1 MEIFNNLFGK
11 IFDILFLP
19 FRAFDPWFALIFVSF
34 LTGLLMLLIF
44 RLTSNQ
50 DGILKAKNKIK
61 AHLLEL
67 RLYKDS
73 MRQSFKSQ
81 GRILAAN
88 LKYLGY
94 ALKPM
99 LVMFVPVM
107 LILFQLN
114 AWFGARA
121 FEPGESGLLK
131 INLLPS
137 ASALPTDIRLESP
150 SGLVVDTPPL
160 RIEEDR
166 EIDWRLRAKD
176 PGWHELVVRWA
187 GESIVL
193 PVAVGRKSLARIPTV
208 KPGSSA
214 LDQLSNPGIKPLPKN
229 ALIRSIEVGYPSRR
243 FAFFGL
249 RIHWLVAF
257 FILSIV
263 FGFAFKGVFKVEV

>member
-1 MEIFNNLFGK
+1 MGIINGLFGK

-19 FRAFDPWFALIFVSF
+19 FRPFDPWFALIFVSF
-34 LTGLLMLLIF
+34 LTGLLMLAIF

-50 DGILKAKNKIK
+50 EGILRAKNRIK

-73 MRQSFKSQ
+73 MSQSFKSQ

-88 LKYLGY
+88 LKYIGY

-99 LVMFVPVM
+99 LVMIVPVT

-114 AWFGARA
+114 VWFGARA
-121 FEPGESGLLK
+121 FGPGESGLLK
-131 INLLPS
+131 IKLLPS
-137 ASALPTDIRLESP
+137 AGALQTDIKLESP
-150 SGLVVDTPPL
+150 PGLVVETPPL

-166 EIDWRLRAKD
+166 EIDWRFRAKD
-176 PGWHELVVRWA
+176 PGRHELVVRWA

-193 PVAVGRKSLARIPTV
+193 PVAVGGKSLARIPTV

-214 LDQLSNPGIKPLPKN
+214 LDQLANPGIKPLPKN
-229 ALIRSIEVGYPSRR
+229 AQIRSIEIGYPGRR
-243 FAFFGL
+243 FALFGL
-249 RIHWLVAF
+249 RVHWLVAF

-263 FGFAFKGVFKVEV
+263 FGFAFKGVFKVEI